1 MKSTG
6 LPCIVMRRKLMVPFL
21 SKGSSRSTNCLIQLP
36 KEIWIAQMAGKVIG
50 LVTQHDAI
58 ATGMLA
64 RALIAPSAAI
74 SICMGMGSIA
84 QKSPT
89 DNPLATVLVHGCQS
103 FLSNIGLVR
112 ASSHGLFLI

>member
-1 MKSTG
+1 
-6 LPCIVMRRKLMVPFL
+6 
-21 SKGSSRSTNCLIQLP
+21 
-36 KEIWIAQMAGKVIG
+36 MAAIGAKVNG

-58 ATGMLA
+58 AIGTLA
-64 RALIAPSAAI
+64 RALMAPNAAI
-74 SICMGMGSIA
+74 SICMGIGSMA
-84 QKSPT
+84 QKSPI